1 MVPPTDGL
9 NPSESDNLT
18 MPTAAAPVTASS
30 TPQMSPEQIN
40 AAQRK
45 YVLAQSVMMKQ
56 QVAAGTVNPAN
67 GNVINIVPR
76 NVGLILR
83 FIVQAT
89 ATFADAAAGTL
100 TTTNYGA
107 LNIFSNIQFTDLQN
121 NQRHNT
127 YGLHFGLVSSF
138 KERQPFVGA
147 NTVAQSQGAF
157 GANWTLVSATPPTTG
172 ATGSATCVLEIPLA
186 YSDEDLRGSIY
197 ANVVANQMQLQLTIN
212 NNAAPAAGDDTF
224 AVFYGAAGG
233 DTSSISSLTYTIYQ
247 LYLDQ
252 LPIGQ
257 GGVVLPVI
265 DISTV
270 YQLLYS
276 NFTNIAQGQDYYIQ
290 YTNFRRYL
298 SMLGIYNS
306 TGTVGG
312 RLVGSDINFFAQVSA
327 NFTNIFKNNAA
338 EQARLAR
345 RLLRDDP
352 PIGTYYFGSTAKP
365 IYTLTYGNMQID
377 INPSIAGASAYF
389 LALWEFMAI
398 QNTLS
403 SAGSLPANG

>member
-1 MVPPTDGL
+1 MPSTAPPQ
-9 NPSESDNLT
+9 
-18 MPTAAAPVTASS
+18 TAATAQQM
-30 TPQMSPEQIN
+30 TPDQIN

-45 YVLAQSVMMKQ
+45 YVLAQSVKMKQ
-56 QVAAGTVNPAN
+56 AIASGTVNPAN
-67 GNVINIVPR
+67 GNVINIIPR

-83 FIVQAT
+83 FIIEAT
-89 ATFADAAAGTL
+89 ANFSVVAAGT
-100 TTTNYGA
+100 TTITDFGA
-107 LNIFSNIQFTDLQN
+107 LNIFSNVQFTDLQN

-127 YGLHFGLVSSF
+127 YGFHLGLVSSY
-138 KERQPFVGA
+138 KERQPFVSSM
-147 NTVAQSQGAF
+147 TVAQSQGNF
-157 GANWTLVSATPPTTG
+157 GANWALVGNTPPTT
-172 ATGSATCVLEIPLA
+172 TVVGSAKAVYELPLA

-197 ANVVANQMQLQLTIN
+197 ANVVANQMQIALTIN
-212 NNAAPAAGDDTF
+212 PNPAPASGDDTF
-224 AVFYGAAGG
+224 SVFYGAGAG
-233 DTSSISSLTYTIYQ
+233 DTATITTVVYNIYQ
-247 LYLDQ
+247 EYLDQ

-298 SMLGIYNS
+298 GVLGIYNNS
-306 TGTVGG
+306 GTRGG
-312 RLVGSDINFFAQVSA
+312 RGVGADVSYFAQVSA
-327 NFTNIFKNNAA
+327 NFTNIFKVDPF
-338 EQARLAR
+338 EQARLSR
-345 RLLRDDP
+345 RLLRTDP
-352 PIGTYYFGSTAKP
+352 PPGTYYFGSTGKP
-365 IYTLTYGNMQID
+365 IYTLTYGNMQLD
-377 INPSIAGASAYF
+377 INPSTAGASAYF